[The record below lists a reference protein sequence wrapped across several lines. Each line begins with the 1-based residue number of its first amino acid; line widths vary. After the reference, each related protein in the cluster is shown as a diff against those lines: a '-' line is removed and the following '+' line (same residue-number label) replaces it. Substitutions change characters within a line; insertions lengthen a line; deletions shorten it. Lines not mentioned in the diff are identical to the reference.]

1 MQRERKAVS
10 LMLGPAG
17 GGGGRGGTAAI
28 LQGVLWHTAA
38 ILQGVQWRTAGSSD
52 E

>member
-10 LMLGPAG
+10 LMLGPAEG
-17 GGGGRGGTAAI
+17 GGATVGTAAI
-28 LQGVLWHTAA
+28 LQGL
-38 ILQGVQWRTAGSSD
+38 QWRTAGASD